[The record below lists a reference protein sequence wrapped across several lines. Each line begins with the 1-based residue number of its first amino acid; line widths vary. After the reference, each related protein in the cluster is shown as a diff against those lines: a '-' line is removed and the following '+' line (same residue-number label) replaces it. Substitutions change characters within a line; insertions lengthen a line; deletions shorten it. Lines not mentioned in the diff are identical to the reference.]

1 MICLKEQQV
10 SFKRYINRMF
20 EISNNYNLDIC
31 GPSFEATK
39 SIISRPITKHKTS
52 TLLTYTNFVEVNV
65 PLFNKKSMHNLM
77 RKIDYTLI
85 GWVYT
90 FYIYMQLFTV

>member
-1 MICLKEQQV
+1 
-10 SFKRYINRMF
+10 MF